1 MLLKSGLFLF
11 IYLSIFRYSTSSL
24 PPKPQEIIC
33 LNQVSSILNSCVY
46 SEALKKVFYIFHSY
60 HLDQIRS
67 DQIRS
72 DQSIPVRQYLR
83 FITFDVHL
91 LLGAILNY
99 IICTCASHWFNQ
111 GQPDATVAESK
122 EIFEFDEG
130 MEFVVV
136 FEVGFIVELSILSYL
151 SGCYYIVRP
160 INVGTVK
167 ST

>member
-67 DQIRS
+67 DQ
-72 DQSIPVRQYLR
+72 SIPVRQYLR

-91 LLGAILNY
+91 LFGAILNY
-99 IICTCASHWFNQ
+99 VICACASHWFNQ

-136 FEVGFIVELSILSYL
+136 FEVGFIAELSILSYL